1 MFNLGRKNN
10 ILIKKECERV
20 KATMEYQALKTKVN
34 FETFNWDMS
43 TFKPCTNLA
52 RLSLDA
58 RVLPN
63 HRA

>member
-1 MFNLGRKNN
+1 
-10 ILIKKECERV
+10 
-20 KATMEYQALKTKVN
+20 MEYQALKTKVN

-43 TFKPCTNLA
+43 TFKPRTNLS